1 MVNELPLRE
10 RKKLRTREALVE
22 TALALFSEKGF
33 GAVTLDELV
42 AAVEVSKRTF
52 FRTFS
57 SKEDVALAPEKELWA
72 AYTARIEAHPLTGP
86 LLAAIEDTLFA
97 AVADMAD
104 GWERRFRVSRAL
116 ADRTPALTAH
126 SLGHCADVTDAIVR
140 SVTDRRPDPATDEL
154 RVRLL
159 LELMLAAWRCALKD
173 WAQAPGDPGRDALR
187 ARTREAFDAIP
198 DVAELASTGTGIGTR
213 TKTRSGAEPGTAPG
227 TAPGSGADVT
237 G

>member
-1 MVNELPLRE
+1 VVNELPLRE

-42 AAVEVSKRTF
+42 GAVEVSKRTF
-52 FRTFS
+52 FRTFA

-86 LLAAIEDTLFA
+86 LLAALEDTLFA

-104 GWERRFRVSRAL
+104 GWERRFRASRAL

-126 SLGHCADVTDAIVR
+126 SLGHCADVTDAVVR
-140 SVTDRRPDPATDEL
+140 SVARRSPNSSTGEL

-159 LELMLAAWRCALKD
+159 LELMLAAWRCALKE

-187 ARTREAFDAIP
+187 ARTREALDAIP
-198 DVAELASTGTGIGTR
+198 GVAELIARESAAGNGRERG
-213 TKTRSGAEPGTAPG
+213 
-227 TAPGSGADVT
+227 
-237 G
+237 

>member
-1 MVNELPLRE
+1 MGNELPLRE

-33 GAVTLDELV
+33 CAVTLDELV
-42 AAVEVSKRTF
+42 GAVEVSKRTF
-52 FRTFS
+52 FRTFA

-72 AYTARIEAHPLTGP
+72 AYGARIEAQPLTGP
-86 LLAAIEDTLFA
+86 LLTALEDTLFA

-126 SLGHCADVTDAIVR
+126 SLGHCADVTDALVR
-140 SVTDRRPDPATDEL
+140 SVARRRPDSATDEL

-159 LELMLAAWRCALKD
+159 LELMLAAWRSALKE
-173 WAQAPGDPGRDALR
+173 WARAPGEPGRDELR
-187 ARTREAFDAIP
+187 ARTREALNALP
-198 DVAELASTGTGIGTR
+198 GVAGLITDSTRG
-213 TKTRSGAEPGTAPG
+213 
-227 TAPGSGADVT
+227 
-237 G
+237 

>member
-1 MVNELPLRE
+1 MPGGRLPGVVNELPLRE

-33 GAVTLDELV
+33 AAVTLDELV

-57 SKEDVALAPEKELWA
+57 SKEDVALAPEKELWH
-72 AYTARIEAHPLTGP
+72 AYAERLEARPLTGP
-86 LLAAIEDTLFA
+86 LLTTLQDTLFA
-97 AVADMAD
+97 SVADMAD

-126 SLGHCADVTDAIVR
+126 SLRHCADVTEALVA
-140 SVTDRRPDPATDEL
+140 SVARRHPAGEL

-159 LELMLAAWRCALKD
+159 FELMLAAWRHALKE
-173 WAQAPGDPGRDALR
+173 WAGQPGDPGRDALR
-187 ARTREAFDAIP
+187 SRTWEAFDAIP
-198 DVAELASTGTGIGTR
+198 EVAELAR
-213 TKTRSGAEPGTAPG
+213 GTAG
-227 TAPGSGADVT
+227 D
-237 G
+237 